1 MSTIDPLLADEA
13 TETIDGL
20 LAIIGNVRELHTR
33 DPLRTLED
41 KLLDMRG
48 AVTDAALLGG

>member
-1 MSTIDPLLADEA
+1 VTVATDPLLADEA

-20 LAIIGNVRELHTR
+20 LRIVAEVRRLKTR

-41 KLLDMRG
+41 KLLEMRA
-48 AVTDAALLGG
+48 AVSDG